1 MRGNKGTPNNNVMI
15 RKNNYEELPEWMGR
29 IQTLHSTPMARQRM
43 AELQH
48 HDEERR
54 LRAESHPGRKRKIAS
69 SRLQKPANREEEP
82 YMSQHPYVRTMIPDR
97 SAMRDEPTVPHTSF
111 QTVIGQV
118 PWNTN
123 SMRNDSNANT
133 IPDISGVSLQTT
145 QCHSHS
151 YGDDRPPF
159 SNRPTAVTER
169 YVSVGGQQQYPKTHV
184 PRQLPQAHSMIQRVW
199 KAAGAFTDFF
209 FPSPAQPQLQTQD
222 VHRSHHPLA
231 ASAQIKEP
239 FTTTVRTETS
249 ETRRQAMG
257 NTAGHPTSSLPNVLP
272 NDRTNVQS
280 SMIKKPPSQ
289 LCHGTDSSCHSS
301 KCE

>member
-1 MRGNKGTPNNNVMI
+1 MVVYTGVRRRTGHYGANLALDKVVSKPKQTNIKRMSSYASTITRDQQQQFQAEGLRSFTDNANRHFVSDATLVRPYGNLAQVGAAMRGNKGTPNNNVMI

-169 YVSVGGQQQYPKTHV
+169 
-184 PRQLPQAHSMIQRVW
+184 
-199 KAAGAFTDFF
+199 
-209 FPSPAQPQLQTQD
+209 
-222 VHRSHHPLA
+222 
-231 ASAQIKEP
+231 
-239 FTTTVRTETS
+239 
-249 ETRRQAMG
+249 
-257 NTAGHPTSSLPNVLP
+257 
-272 NDRTNVQS
+272 
-280 SMIKKPPSQ
+280 
-289 LCHGTDSSCHSS
+289 
-301 KCE
+301 